1 MSQLNIAIFASGNGS
16 NAEKFF
22 EHFRNHDSIK
32 ISCLLSNNADAF
44 ALTRAENNQV
54 PTFTF
59 NRQEFRE
66 TETVLHYLQDKG
78 VTHIVLAG
86 FMWLVPQYLIQAYPN
101 RIVNIHPALLP
112 KYGGKGMYGDHVHN
126 AVIENKEDE
135 SGITIHYVN
144 EIYDDGKIIF
154 QGRCKVLP
162 NDDSDTLAQRIHQLE
177 YEYYPK
183 VVEAVV
189 LNEKIPSQ

>member
-86 FMWLVPQYLIQAYPN
+86 FSKYSS
-101 RIVNIHPALLP
+101 RSPA
-112 KYGGKGMYGDHVHN
+112 
-126 AVIENKEDE
+126 
-135 SGITIHYVN
+135 
-144 EIYDDGKIIF
+144 KIWWERNVW
-154 QGRCKVLP
+154 GSC
-162 NDDSDTLAQRIHQLE
+162 A
-177 YEYYPK
+177 
-183 VVEAVV
+183 
-189 LNEKIPSQ
+189 

>member
-1 MSQLNIAIFASGNGS
+1 MFQKNIALFASGNGS

-22 EHFRNHDSIK
+22 EHFRNHSSIK
-32 ISCLLSNNADAF
+32 VSCLLSNNADAY
-44 ALTRAENNQV
+44 ALTRAKNNQV
-54 PTFTF
+54 STFTF
-59 NRQEFRE
+59 NQREFRDSE
-66 TETVLHYLQDKG
+66 VVLHYLQDQG
-78 VTHIVLAG
+78 ITHIVLAG
-86 FMWLVPQYLIQAYPN
+86 FMWLVPQYLIQAYPDS
-101 RIVNIHPALLP
+101 IINIHPALLP
-112 KYGGKGMYGDHVHN
+112 KYGGKGMYGKHVHD

-162 NDDSDTLAQRIHQLE
+162 EDNSETLAQCVHQLE

-189 LNEKIPSQ
+189 LNKKIPVQ